1 MDDGGFSLAWL
12 PILDG
17 AGVVGVV
24 ILIGVAILRGW
35 LIPRST
41 HTQVVQILE
50 KARDDERT
58 RANAADAARERQ
70 QDVAQDLLD
79 RIIAT
84 LGTGKESG
92 GGGHGV

>member
-1 MDDGGFSLAWL
+1 MGDGFSLAWL

-35 LIPRST
+35 LIPSRT

-50 KARDDERT
+50 KARDDERI
-58 RANAADAARERQ
+58 RANAADKARDHQ
-70 QDVAQDLLD
+70 QQVAQDLLD
-79 RIIAT
+79 RIIST
-84 LGTGKESG
+84 LGTGQEPGGGSG
-92 GGGHGV
+92 G